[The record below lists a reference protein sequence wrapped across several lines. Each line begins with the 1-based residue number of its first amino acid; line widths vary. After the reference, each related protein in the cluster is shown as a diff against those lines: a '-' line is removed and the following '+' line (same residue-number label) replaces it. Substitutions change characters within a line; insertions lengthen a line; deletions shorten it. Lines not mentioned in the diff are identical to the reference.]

1 MSRYL
6 CIRLIHKL
14 LQIFFFQGFKNRHIL
29 ILLVSRYLTT
39 YNQPTTL
46 KLVNTQFQLENR
58 ISGIAF
64 LVPKKN
70 KSLLCIN
77 LKLQQNRDC
86 SFQRTNSHFPRGNFF
101 YSLGFMI
108 TYFTFSFNTIDRL
121 LGLDDKAN
129 VVFCKFLSLHL
140 DILFS

>member
-1 MSRYL
+1 MSRHL
-6 CIRLIHKL
+6 CIRLIQKL
-14 LQIFFFQGFKNRHIL
+14 LQIFFFRGFKNRLIL
-29 ILLVSRYLTT
+29 ILLDSRNLTT

-46 KLVNTQFQLENR
+46 KRVNTQFQLENR

-77 LKLQQNRDC
+77 LKLQQNIDC

-121 LGLDDKAN
+121 LGLDDKTN
-129 VVFCKFLSLHL
+129 VVFCKFLSLRL